1 MHTCVFCGAREG
13 GVYKFIGLRRVC
25 LILSRQ
31 REAGVADP
39 VLDLMCNMMCQRDPA
54 TARELLTGG
63 GEKTGEHADAAG
75 GQAADG
81 LEEGGENEG
90 LECEGGGQ
98 EDSGDEELEE
108 DGDEQTFLETCMC
121 CYYWVSRR
129 ESQNMMPLPM
139 QSLLW
144 YVRLLEV
151 CAGKKCDSRILLRLA
166 TTVTEEGNVF
176 ASLFHA
182 DELAGLAEIKHKR
195 GVALPAG
202 CPTSFKE
209 QGESDFCIKRH
220 IAELWHRNNGGSL
233 LLPHAAG
240 AELLRSRDAPLEAP
254 P

>member
-25 LILSRQ
+25 LILLRQ
-31 REAGVADP
+31 REAGVVDP
-39 VLDLMCNMMCQRDPA
+39 VLDLMCNMMWQRDPD
-54 TARELLTGG
+54 TAREVLGAAG
-63 GEKTGEHADAAG
+63 ADKSGEECDAAG
-75 GQAADG
+75 EQEADCP
-81 LEEGGENEG
+81 EDGGEPVE
-90 LECEGGGQ
+90 Q
-98 EDSGDEELEE
+98 EDSAEDELEE
-108 DGDEQTFLETCMC
+108 DGGEQTFLETCMC

-129 ESQNMMPLPM
+129 ETQGMMPLPM

-182 DELAGLAEIKHKR
+182 DELAGLAEIKHKKE
-195 GVALPAG
+195 VALPSA
-202 CPTSFKE
+202 CPNSSKNSFKE
-209 QGESDFCIKRH
+209 QGEPEFCIKRH

-240 AELLRSRDAPLEAP
+240 AELLRSRDAPHEAP
-254 P
+254 S